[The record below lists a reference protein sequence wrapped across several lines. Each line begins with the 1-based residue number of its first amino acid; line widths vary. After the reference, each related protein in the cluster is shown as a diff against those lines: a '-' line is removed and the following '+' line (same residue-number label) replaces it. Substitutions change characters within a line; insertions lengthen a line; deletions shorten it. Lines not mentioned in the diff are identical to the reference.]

1 MISELV
7 ARDLGISPSFIGVL
21 AKTASHRYYSF
32 KIPKKKGGQRDIHH
46 PSRELK
52 LIQRWFVKNVFELLP
67 VHAAAY
73 GYRKGLNIAQHA
85 GLHSAHDFLLKLDFS
100 NFFPSISA
108 NDIVSALRRNAE
120 TLRNIVTPETDY
132 EMICRIVCR
141 QGSLTIGAPSS
152 PIISNVVMFDFD
164 SDWAEWSKVQGV
176 TYSRYADDLCFS
188 TNSRNLL
195 ADLLQ
200 RLRKDIAQRH
210 SPRLELNPDKTVFT
224 SRKRLRLVTGL
235 VLTPTKGV
243 SIGRERKRSVK
254 SLVYRHSKGRLS
266 KEEQASLQGLIS
278 YIQSVEPTFVD
289 ALKRKYGSDLLG
301 TLRA

>member
-7 ARDLGISPSFIGVL
+7 ARDLGISSNYIGVL
-21 AKTASHRYYSF
+21 ARSASHRYYSF
-32 KIPKKKGGQRDIHH
+32 KIPKKNGGQRDIHH

-52 LIQRWFVKNVFELLP
+52 LVQRWIVKNVFELLP

-73 GYRKGLNIAQHA
+73 GYRKGLNIAHHA
-85 GLHSAHDFLLKLDFS
+85 GIHSAQNFLLKLDFS
-100 NFFPSISA
+100 NFFPSVRA
-108 NDIVSALRRNAE
+108 NDIVNILRRNAE
-120 TLRNIVTPETDY
+120 TLRKIITPEADY
-132 EMICRIVCR
+132 EMITRIVCR

-164 SDWAEWSKVQGV
+164 SDWAEWSKAEGV

-188 TNSRNLL
+188 TNKRDLL

-200 RLRKDIAQRH
+200 RLREDIARRN
-210 SPRLELNPDKTVFT
+210 SPRLQLNPDKTVFT

-243 SIGRERKRSVK
+243 SIGRERKRRVK

-289 ALKRKYGSDLLG
+289 ALRRKHGSDLMGSLG
-301 TLRA
+301 A